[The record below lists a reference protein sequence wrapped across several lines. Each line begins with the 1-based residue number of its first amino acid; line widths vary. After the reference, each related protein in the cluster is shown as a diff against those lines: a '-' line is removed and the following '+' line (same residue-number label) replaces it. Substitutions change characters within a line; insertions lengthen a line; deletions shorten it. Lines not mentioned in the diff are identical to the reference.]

1 MSHIL
6 NSPIY
11 EKPWQTRTLLTNL
24 FGRGTL
30 IQSFWRRECSE
41 RLGTRY
47 FCHGRCGAQSFGE
60 DCTQSLKTQY
70 SYGLSQRKL
79 IAPAFST
86 QSIKTMTPIF
96 FQKAEELRDK
106 WEVFASS
113 PTATLFE
120 DAKLPPLHAPPYS
133 PSPSFAEAVID
144 IAHWFSLATFDV
156 IGLAGFDYHF
166 HALQCE
172 SEEVYLAYRNMFRI
186 ADKGPKLR
194 DLVQLYFPIIENIF
208 VSDIISLADTSLIY
222 CLRCSLMKPR
232 ASQTKVSA

>member
-1 MSHIL
+1 
-6 NSPIY
+6 
-11 EKPWQTRTLLTNL
+11 
-24 FGRGTL
+24 
-30 IQSFWRRECSE
+30 
-41 RLGTRY
+41 
-47 FCHGRCGAQSFGE
+47 
-60 DCTQSLKTQY
+60 
-70 SYGLSQRKL
+70 
-79 IAPAFST
+79 
-86 QSIKTMTPIF
+86 MTPIF

-113 PTATLFE
+113 PAATLVE
-120 DAKLPPLHAPPYS
+120 DAKLPPLPAPPYS

-194 DLVQLYFPIIENIF
+194 DLVQLYFPIIEKIF
-208 VSDIISLADTSLIY
+208 VSDIISLADTSLI
-222 CLRCSLMKPR
+222 LSSLQPNEATRITNESQRVISEAGQQLIQSKKLAILAEK
-232 ASQTKVSA
+232 ASASEIKEKDILSLLS